1 MDGVLLMNNSDF
13 GTSLFWLFFSI
24 FILVEALRLGTG
36 SLHNPGMGLMAF
48 GASGLLGILS
58 LALLVQ
64 TICKKEPLNLQPIFA
79 GTLWKRV
86 ILILIALLVYS
97 QLMPIGGY
105 LVTTFLLMTLLFWIV
120 ERQKIGWVL
129 LLSILTTLTTYLV
142 FSKWLNCQFPDGL
155 LGL

>member
-1 MDGVLLMNNSDF
+1 MNRYDF
-13 GTSLFWLFFSI
+13 GSSLFWLSFSI
-24 FILVEALRLGTG
+24 FVLLESIRLGTG

-64 TICKKEPLNLQPIFA
+64 TTCKREPFSLQPVFA
-79 GTLWKRV
+79 GTFWKRV
-86 ILILIALLVYS
+86 ILILFALLVYS

-105 LVTTFLLMTLLFWIV
+105 LITTFLLMTFLFRIV

-129 LLSILTTLTTYLV
+129 LLSILTTLATYLV

>member
-1 MDGVLLMNNSDF
+1 VALPMNKYDF
-13 GTSLFWLFFSI
+13 GSGLFWLSFSI
-24 FILVEALRLGTG
+24 FVLLESIHLGTG

-64 TICKKEPLNLQPIFA
+64 TVCKRESPKTQPIFA

-86 ILILIALLVYS
+86 VLILFALLIYS

-105 LVTTFLLMTLLFWIV
+105 LVTTFLLMTFLFGIV
-120 ERQKIGWVL
+120 ERQKIGWVF